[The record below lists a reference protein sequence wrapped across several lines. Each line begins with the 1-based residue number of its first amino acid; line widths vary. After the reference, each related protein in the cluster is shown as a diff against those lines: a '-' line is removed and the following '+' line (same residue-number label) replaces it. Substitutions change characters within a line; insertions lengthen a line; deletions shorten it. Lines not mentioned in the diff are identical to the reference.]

1 MRNIFYLLCCLSFV
15 LATFSCDN
23 EDGLNTDPNFRVSFS
38 VDTLKF
44 DTLFTGFGSTTK
56 QFKVYNKSSK
66 KVNLQEIY
74 LQDENSPYRLNV
86 NGTAE
91 ERFANV
97 EIGAN
102 DSLFVF
108 VEVNLVP
115 KDTDKAI
122 LLEDILVF
130 NVNDKLQGVIL
141 NTWSQ
146 DIVLIEEDIDNSQNW
161 MGKRPYLLNRQIS
174 VSENTEL
181 TLEEGTTVYFG
192 KNAGLDIHG
201 KLKVEG
207 SFEKP
212 VYFGSSRLEELY
224 KNVPGQW
231 NGIHIHESS
240 KSNQLS
246 HFILEDGING
256 IYYDGNDGEL
266 QIEYGIIRNFTE
278 NGIATTDASFQAHD
292 LLLLNCGD
300 ECLKIENG
308 ELNLFQSTLY
318 NAWNFD
324 IRTAPIIRLVNSSA
338 HTSNIG
344 NCIVWGVHRDEFD
357 IDNTSGFKM
366 ENTLLKLS
374 KSLQDEYASMFSD
387 CIFNED
393 PKFISIE
400 ERNYTLSEISPCINT
415 GKLEIAMEYPND
427 LLNNSRTADSTP
439 DMGAFEFKISQE

>member
-1 MRNIFYLLCCLSFV
+1 MRNILYLLCCLSFV
-15 LATFSCDN
+15 LAIFSCDN
-23 EDGLNTDPNFRVSFS
+23 EDGLNTDPDFSVSFS

-56 QFKVYNKSSK
+56 LFKVYNKSSK
-66 KVNLQEIY
+66 KINLQEIY

-108 VEVNLVP
+108 VEVNLRP
-115 KDTDKAI
+115 KDTDEAV
-122 LLEDILVF
+122 LLEDVLVF
-130 NVNDKLQGVIL
+130 NVNNNLQGVIL
-141 NTWSQ
+141 STWSQ
-146 DIVLIEEDIDNSQNW
+146 DVVLIEEDIVNSQNW
-161 MGKRPYLLNRQIS
+161 TGKRPYLLNKQIS
-174 VSENTEL
+174 IMENTEL
-181 TLEEGTTVYFG
+181 ILEEGTTVYFG
-192 KNAGLDIHG
+192 KNAGLDIQG
-201 KLKVEG
+201 TLKAEG

-231 NGIHIHESS
+231 NGIRIHESS

-256 IYYDGNDGEL
+256 IQYVGNSGEL
-266 QIEYGIIRNFTE
+266 QLEYGIIRNFTE
-278 NGIATTDASFQAHD
+278 NGIAITNANLQAHD
-292 LLLLNCGD
+292 LLLVNCGN

-318 NAWNFD
+318 NAWSFD
-324 IRTAPIIRLVNSSA
+324 IRTEPVVKIVNSSEYM
-338 HTSNIG
+338 SNIG
-344 NCIVWGVHRDEFD
+344 NCIVWGTFSDEFVVG
-357 IDNTSGFKM
+357 NTSGLKV

-374 KSLQDEYASMFSD
+374 KSLQEEYTSIFSD
-387 CIFNED
+387 CIYNED
-393 PKFISIE
+393 PEFISIE
-400 ERNYTLSEISPCINT
+400 ERNYMLSEISPCINT
-415 GKLEIAMEYPND
+415 GKFEIGTEYPND
-427 LLNNSRTADSTP
+427 LLNNSRTADSSP
-439 DMGAFEFKISQE
+439 DMGTFEFNNSQE

>member
-1 MRNIFYLLCCLSFV
+1 MRNILSLLCCLSFTLV
-15 LATFSCDN
+15 IFSCDN

-44 DTLFTGFGSTTK
+44 DTLLTGFGSTTK

-74 LQDENSPYRLNV
+74 LQDANSPYRLNV

-108 VEVNLVP
+108 VEVDLAP
-115 KDTDKAI
+115 KDTDQAV

-130 NVNDKLQGVIL
+130 NVNNNLQGIIL
-141 NTWSQ
+141 STWSQ
-146 DIVLIEEDIDNSQNW
+146 DVVLIEEDIVNSQNW
-161 MGKRPYLLNRQIS
+161 TGKRPYLINKQVSI
-174 VSENTEL
+174 SENTEL
-181 TLEEGTTVYFG
+181 VLEEGTTVYFG
-192 KNAGLDIHG
+192 KNGGLDVHG
-201 KLKVEG
+201 TIKAEG

-231 NGIHIHESS
+231 NGIYIHESS

-256 IYYDGNDGEL
+256 ILYAGNNGEL
-266 QIEYGIIRNFTE
+266 QLEYGIIRNFTE
-278 NGIATTDASFQAHD
+278 NGIAITNASLHAHD
-292 LLLLNCGD
+292 LLMVNCGD
-300 ECLKIENG
+300 ECLKVEDG
-308 ELNLFQSTLY
+308 ELNLFHSTLY

-324 IRTAPIIRLVNSSA
+324 IRTAPTIQLVN
-338 HTSNIG
+338 TSEYNSNMG
-344 NCIVWGVHRDEFD
+344 NCIVWGVHSDEFVT
-357 IDNTSGFKM
+357 DNTSGLKI

-374 KSLQDEYASMFSD
+374 NSLQDEYATLFSD
-387 CIFNED
+387 CIFNEN
-393 PKFISIE
+393 PEFVSIDE
-400 ERNYTLSEISPCINT
+400 KNYALSETSPCINT
-415 GKLEIAMEYPND
+415 GKLEIGTKYPND
-427 LLNNSRTADSTP
+427 LLNNSRTDDSTP
-439 DMGAFEFKISQE
+439 DMGAFEFKDNQE

>member
-1 MRNIFYLLCCLSFV
+1 MRNILYLLFCLSCV
-15 LATFSCDN
+15 LATYSCDN
-23 EDGLNTDPNFRVSFS
+23 DDGLNTDPNFRVSFS

-44 DTLFTGFGSTTK
+44 DTLFTGLISTTK

-66 KVNLQEIY
+66 KINLQEIY

-91 ERFANV
+91 ERFENV

-108 VEVNLVP
+108 VEVDLRP
-115 KDTDKAI
+115 KDTDEAV

-130 NVNDKLQGVIL
+130 NVNNNLQGVIL
-141 NTWSQ
+141 STWSQ
-146 DIVLIEEDIDNSQNW
+146 DVVLVEEDVVDSQNW
-161 MGKRPYLLNRQIS
+161 TGKRPYLLNKQIS
-174 VSENTEL
+174 IFENAEL
-181 TLEEGTTVYFG
+181 ILEEGTTVYFG
-192 KNAGLDIHG
+192 KNGGLDIHG
-201 KLKVEG
+201 TIKAEG

-240 KSNQLS
+240 KSNRLS

-256 IYYDGNDGEL
+256 IQYTGNNGDL
-266 QIEYGIIRNFTE
+266 QLAYGIIRNFTE
-278 NGIATTDASFQAHD
+278 NGIAITNANLQAHD
-292 LLLLNCGD
+292 LLLVNCGD
-300 ECLKIENG
+300 ECLKVEDG

-324 IRTAPIIRLVNSSA
+324 IRTVPNVQIANSS
-338 HTSNIG
+338 TYNSNIA
-344 NCIVWGVHRDEFD
+344 NCIIWGTHSDEFVVS
-357 IDNTSGFKM
+357 NTSGLKV

-374 KSLQDEYASMFSD
+374 KSLQDEYASIFSD
-387 CIFNED
+387 CIFNEN
-393 PKFISIE
+393 PEFTSIE
-400 ERNYTLSEISPCINT
+400 EKNYTLSETSPCINT
-415 GKLEIAMEYPND
+415 GKLEIGIEYPND

-439 DMGAFEFKISQE
+439 DMGAFEFKDSQE